1 MAGEADKGA
10 TGATTGRLL
19 LHKGGI
25 ANADVFRAGAKIEKD
40 YTGKPWLVRLLY
52 GRQNLAHEFRIL
64 KALEPFGIVPGG
76 NTMSSRDMLTQD
88 FVEGPNLRTLIDERR
103 FAREDATVFL
113 ARLEEAVRTVHA
125 AGYVHLDLHNARN
138 IMVAPGLRPLL
149 IDWQSGFR
157 VRWLP
162 GFARRFLQR
171 IDLAGVY
178 KQIEICLPGTLTE
191 SQAALLGRQRFLRR
205 LWPFNKGQKPG
216 LPANR

>member
-10 TGATTGRLL
+10 TDATTGRLL
-19 LHKGGI
+19 LHRGGI
-25 ANADVFRAGAKIEKD
+25 ANADVFRNGDAIEKD
-40 YTGKPWLVRLLY
+40 FGGKPWPIRFFY
-52 GRQNLAHEFRIL
+52 GHFTLAHEYRIL
-64 KALEPFGIVPGG
+64 RALEPLGVVPGG
-76 NTMSSRDMLTQD
+76 NAMPSRYLLRQD
-88 FVEGPNLRTLIDERR
+88 FVDGPNLRTLIDERR
-103 FAREDATVFL
+103 FAKEDAVVFL
-113 ARLEEAVRTVHA
+113 PRLEDALKAIHR
-125 AGYVHLDLHNARN
+125 AGYVHLDIHNARN

-157 VRWLP
+157 VNWLP

-205 LWPFNKGQKPG
+205 LWPFNKKPDQQG
-216 LPANR
+216 SHGG